1 MSPYAIS
8 KTAICFLFKYDW
20 IVHLLSYFKI
30 SVANSYLNETEVS
43 VKILQKNFSENL
55 SFYPLFIFIVG
66 VTLVISDKSGN

>member
-1 MSPYAIS
+1 MFAQAIKAFHS
-8 KTAICFLFKYDW
+8 NW

-55 SFYPLFIFIVG
+55 SFYPLFI
-66 VTLVISDKSGN
+66 L

>member
-1 MSPYAIS
+1 MFAQAIKAFHS
-8 KTAICFLFKYDW
+8 NW

-55 SFYPLFIFIVG
+55 SFYLLFIFIVG
-66 VTLVISDKSGN
+66 VTLVISDKLGN